1 MAGQEDGSGVGQSLR
16 AEGREEQVEKKIR
29 ATLEWGGAEVRT
41 QGDLERSEESWGGR
55 QPLVSQTPRNQLPP
69 PALLLPP
76 DLAELQEVDEGLQQP
91 DAEATAAAAVG
102 AGRGGRGPGSQLRA
116 ALFGQ
121 EGGGAV
127 LSADGEPAGA
137 AVLGADGGSQG
148 PRGRRVVVDEPAEA
162 EQLHHQRGQEYKQ
175 QREAEVGPLT
185 LQVVGGRQPQVRGAV
200 GEEHEQRAQHPAAVP
215 QPVAR
220 PRAPQTGNLRALG
233 GRRLPPRARAA
244 PGSPGRPLQRRAG
257 RGRRSIRL
265 SGHVGGAGGGEQLP
279 GGGGGGVRSGED
291 TEPVAP
297 ASSSSSF
304 SSSSS
309 SLYFNYSLPLA
320 PPSPLLLPPGLWRDG
335 EHPSPREWRW
345 GQGKASQVTLSF
357 LHRRWGVPATCS
369 LPLTPRPAPL
379 PSFLF
384 SAPRPSPSAPF
395 SFISCVYLQWP
406 GSEEHG
412 GQELGS
418 GAQADTSGTL

>member
-1 MAGQEDGSGVGQSLR
+1 M
-16 AEGREEQVEKKIR
+16 
-29 ATLEWGGAEVRT
+29 AEVRT
-41 QGDLERSEESWGGR
+41 LGDLVRSEESWGGS
-55 QPLVSQTPRNQLPP
+55 QPLHTQTPGNQLPP

-102 AGRGGRGPGSQLRA
+102 AGRGGRGPGSQVGA
-116 ALFGQ
+116 AFFGQ

-148 PRGRRVVVDEPAEA
+148 PRGLRVVVNEPAEA
-162 EQLHHQRGQEYKQ
+162 EQLHHKRGQEYKQ

-220 PRAPQTGNLRALG
+220 PRAPRPGNLRAPG
-233 GRRLPPRARAA
+233 GRRLPARARAA
-244 PGSPGRPLQRRAG
+244 PGSPSRPLRRRAG

-265 SGHVGGAGGGEQLP
+265 RGHVGGAGGGERLP

-291 TEPVAP
+291 PEP
-297 ASSSSSF
+297 
-304 SSSSS
+304 
-309 SLYFNYSLPLA
+309 
-320 PPSPLLLPPGLWRDG
+320 
-335 EHPSPREWRW
+335 
-345 GQGKASQVTLSF
+345 
-357 LHRRWGVPATCS
+357 
-369 LPLTPRPAPL
+369 
-379 PSFLF
+379 
-384 SAPRPSPSAPF
+384 
-395 SFISCVYLQWP
+395 
-406 GSEEHG
+406 
-412 GQELGS
+412 
-418 GAQADTSGTL
+418 